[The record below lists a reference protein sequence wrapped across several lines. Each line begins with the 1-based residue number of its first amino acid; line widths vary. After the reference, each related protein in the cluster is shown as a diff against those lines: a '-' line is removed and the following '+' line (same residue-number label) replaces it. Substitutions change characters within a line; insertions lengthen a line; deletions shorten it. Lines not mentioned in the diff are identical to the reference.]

1 MALPKAMRLKGH
13 RAFDYIH
20 KNSVK
25 YHGKLMTFKI
35 ARSNPKI
42 LISHKN
48 IHNLNNF
55 KIGISVSKKVSKK
68 AVVRNKIRRILQDCL
83 LKNFSQE
90 NNHRPYWLLVNLKSN
105 DFCNNEIELLE
116 EFQHLIF
123 KSGLFK

>member
-1 MALPKAMRLKGH
+1 MALPKALRLKGH
-13 RAFDYIH
+13 RTFDYIH
-20 KNSVK
+20 KNSLK

-48 IHNLNNF
+48 IHGLNNF
-55 KIGISVSKKVSKK
+55 KIGISISKKVSKK

-90 NNHRPYWLLVNLKSN
+90 NNHRPYWLLVNLKSG
-105 DFCNNEIELLE
+105 DFYNNKTQLLE